1 MHKLM
6 YYKNGAWIIIY
17 WARNMNQKVIRNF
30 SFLIEKLQ
38 ITLNV
43 FAIFSVL
50 TTNCESLFKW
60 IASCDSQIVRIGAH
74 YCIKLL

>member
-1 MHKLM
+1 
-6 YYKNGAWIIIY
+6 
-17 WARNMNQKVIRNF
+17 MNQKVIRNF
-30 SFLIEKLQ
+30 SVLIEKLQ
-38 ITLNV
+38 ITFLNV

-60 IASCDSQIVRIGAH
+60 IANCDSQIVRTGAP